1 MSIEKFVEDQI
12 RKAVA
17 KGEFDNL
24 PGKGKPIDLE
34 GYFQTPEDLRI
45 CYSILKEGQ
54 FVPEEVE
61 TLKEIE
67 VLREKLAACRDET
80 EKQRLSKTLR
90 EKVLSFNLAMER
102 HKRRK

>member
-12 RKAVA
+12 RKAMA

-24 PGKGKPIDLE
+24 PGKGKPIDLD
-34 GYFQTPEDLRI
+34 GYFQTPEHLRI
-45 CYSILKEGQ
+45 CYSILKDGQ

-61 TLKEIE
+61 ALKEIE
-67 VLREKLAACRDET
+67 ALREKLASCSDEAQK
-80 EKQRLSKTLR
+80 ERLAKTIR

-102 HKRRK
+102 HKRQK